1 MLLENRYRQQ
11 GIVED
16 YRSTAH
22 EAQAWLEKTFRALE
36 EIDSGMNTGSQ
47 ERANRVRHLADE
59 FEAVSAETLSQLQ
72 EKAEAASQE
81 VGDLD
86 RQQVQVCQ
94 PSVLSKSKTN

>member
-72 EKAEAASQE
+72 EKAKAASQE

-94 PSVLSKSKTN
+94 PFILSKSKTN